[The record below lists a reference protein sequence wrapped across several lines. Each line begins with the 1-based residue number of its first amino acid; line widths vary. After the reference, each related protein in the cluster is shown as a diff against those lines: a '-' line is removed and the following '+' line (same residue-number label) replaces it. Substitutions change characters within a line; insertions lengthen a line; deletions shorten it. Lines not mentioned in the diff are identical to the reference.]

1 MPWEGVVSTSA
12 SGRSVALGSGAVVA
26 LDALEEPV
34 VPVEELDP
42 LGTAV
47 GREGAVCDVVGAGD
61 GSVT

>member
-1 MPWEGVVSTSA
+1 M
-12 SGRSVALGSGAVVA
+12 A